1 MSYVSNSESERN
13 DMLKKIGV
21 SRFEELIEEI
31 PASLI
36 LKKPLALG
44 KGKSEFE
51 VVKILRKLA
60 AKNKDSSEMICFMG
74 GGAYDHYIPAA
85 VDALISRSE
94 FFTAYTPYQ
103 AEVSQGTLQGI
114 YEFQSL
120 VSRLTGME
128 IANASMY
135 DGASGTAEAVLMSLN
150 QTGKKKVYLAPGLHP
165 AYKEVIDAY
174 TAGIDFDIQMLKE
187 DSGLVEMSQ
196 LNDIDFDEAACVIVQ
211 SPNFF
216 GLIENI
222 KSIGSYLK
230 DKKAMFVVVANPMAL
245 TLLTPPGEA
254 DADIAVGEMHVFGNG
269 LNYGGPYVGYF
280 AAQKK
285 YMRKI
290 PGRISAS
297 TEDVDGQ
304 KGYVLTLQTREQHI
318 RRDKA
323 TSNIC
328 TNQALCALASTIY
341 MTLMGEE
348 GINAAASES
357 VRKAHYLAE
366 KLASMP
372 DVSLVYEGNFF
383 NEFVVRLPIAADDFI
398 NMMEKEGILAGI
410 PLFWFDPDSTND
422 LLVAV
427 TEKRSKEELDAFI
440 EAASKV
446 MKSSKVGVS

>member
-21 SRFEELIEEI
+21 SKFEDLIEEI
-31 PASLI
+31 PESLR
-36 LKKPLALG
+36 LKKPLSLD

-51 VVKILRKLA
+51 VINMLRKLS

-74 GGAYDHYIPAA
+74 GGAYDHYIPAG
-85 VDALISRSE
+85 VDAIISRSE
-94 FFTAYTPYQ
+94 FMTAYTPYQ
-103 AEVSQGTLQGI
+103 AEVSQGTLQSI

-120 VSRLTGME
+120 VCRLTGME
-128 IANASMY
+128 ISNASMY
-135 DGASGTAEAVLMSLN
+135 DGASSTAEAVLMAVT
-150 QTGKKKVYLAPGLHP
+150 QIKKKTVYLAPGLHP
-165 AYKEVIDAY
+165 AYKAVIEAY
-174 TAGIDFDIQMLKE
+174 TSGMNLDIQTLKE
-187 DSGLVEMSQ
+187 DDGLIEMSQ
-196 LNDIDFDEAACVIVQ
+196 LNNIDFDDAACVIVQ

-222 KSIGSYLK
+222 KSIGSYLS
-230 DKKAMFVVVANPMAL
+230 DKKAMFIVAANPMAL

-254 DADIAVGEMHVFGNG
+254 QADIAVGEMHVFGNG
-269 LNYGGPYVGYF
+269 LNYGGPYIGYF

-285 YMRKI
+285 YMRRI
-290 PGRISAS
+290 PGRLSAS
-297 TEDVDGQ
+297 TEDVDGE

-328 TNQALCALASTIY
+328 TNQALCALASTVY
-341 MTLMGEE
+341 MSLMGED
-348 GINAAASES
+348 GIKTAAEES

-366 KLASMP
+366 KIAALP

-383 NEFVVRLPIAADDFI
+383 NEFVVRLPMPADDFI
-398 NMMEKEGILAGI
+398 NLMEKENILAGV
-410 PLFWFDPDSTND
+410 PLFWFDSERTND
-422 LLVAV
+422 LLIAV

-440 EAASKV
+440 EAAAKV
-446 MKSSKVGVS
+446 TKSSKIGVS